1 MCIRESVSRT
11 RFLPAV
17 PGLIQ
22 LSSAVFRV
30 HSLLLG
36 SSGSA
41 RFFRCV
47 GCGVLS
53 VEMSVIQS
61 VHVAVP
67 ARAHSTDHSS
77 STRLFHYKAV

>member
-30 HSLLLG
+30 PGMSTASWEVTGVLYRGGVIKLPRAR
-36 SSGSA
+36 SA
-41 RFFRCV
+41 RFFCPPQARKFWRC
-47 GCGVLS
+47 
-53 VEMSVIQS
+53 
-61 VHVAVP
+61 
-67 ARAHSTDHSS
+67 
-77 STRLFHYKAV
+77 